1 MRTTSRTGHWNPG
14 LDIRVIF
21 EEGRETEDSFCC
33 LTLPNVVADKRFV
46 LGSLE
51 LKTEY
56 HVLE

>member
-1 MRTTSRTGHWNPG
+1 M
-14 LDIRVIF
+14 IF